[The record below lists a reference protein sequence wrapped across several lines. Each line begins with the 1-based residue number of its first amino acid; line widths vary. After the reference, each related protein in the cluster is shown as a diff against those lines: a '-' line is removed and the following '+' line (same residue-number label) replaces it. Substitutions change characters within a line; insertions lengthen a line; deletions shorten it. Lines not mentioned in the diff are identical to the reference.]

1 MGEGAGPGGVRGMGE
16 GALSYPVHPESGS
29 QMPGTPTLPTSLT
42 AKPLFCSGRRPRQQ
56 EGTRGPSR
64 SAVWV

>member
-1 MGEGAGPGGVRGMGE
+1 MGE

-42 AKPLFCSGRRPRQQ
+42 AKPLFCSGHRPRQQ
-56 EGTRGPSR
+56 DGTRGPSR